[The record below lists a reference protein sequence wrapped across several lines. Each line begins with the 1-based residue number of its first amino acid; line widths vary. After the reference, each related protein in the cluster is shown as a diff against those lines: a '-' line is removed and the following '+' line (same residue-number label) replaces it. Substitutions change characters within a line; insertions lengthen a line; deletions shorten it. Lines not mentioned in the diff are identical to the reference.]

1 MNKKT
6 SKVRFL
12 ALSAVIAA
20 LYAVLTYA
28 AAAMNLAFGAV
39 QFRFSEALTVLPAF
53 TPAAIPGLAVGCLIS
68 NLASPLGVVDWVFGT
83 LATLLAG
90 IFSYLVRNIRWKE
103 IPVLAPLPPVIFNAL
118 IVGTYLYLLAP
129 SEATLL
135 FSIGSIGFTEMAVTY
150 VLGIP
155 LIGILEKQKNRL
167 RLTD

>member
-1 MNKKT
+1 M
-6 SKVRFL
+6 
-12 ALSAVIAA
+12 
-20 LYAVLTYA
+20 
-28 AAAMNLAFGAV
+28 
-39 QFRFSEALTVLPAF
+39 
-53 TPAAIPGLAVGCLIS
+53 
-68 NLASPLGVVDWVFGT
+68 VDIIFGT
-83 LATLLAG
+83 LATLLAAVC
-90 IFSYLVRNIRWKE
+90 SYLLRKHKWLV
-103 IPVLAPLPPVIFNAL
+103 PLPPVIFNAL

>member
-1 MNKKT
+1 MQNKKI
-6 SKVRFL
+6 RFITKT
-12 ALSAVIAA
+12 ALIAA
-20 LYAVLTYA
+20 LYAALTLLMA
-28 AAAMNLAFGAV
+28 PISFGIV
-39 QFRFSEALTVLPAF
+39 QFRISEVLTILPMF
-53 TPAAIPGLAVGCLIS
+53 TLSAVPGLAAGCL
-68 NLASPLGVVDWVFGT
+68 LANCIGGFGVVDIIFGT
-83 LATLLAG
+83 LATLLAAVC
-90 IFSYLVRNIRWKE
+90 SYLLRKHKWLV
-103 IPVLAPLPPVIFNAL
+103 PLPPVIFNAL